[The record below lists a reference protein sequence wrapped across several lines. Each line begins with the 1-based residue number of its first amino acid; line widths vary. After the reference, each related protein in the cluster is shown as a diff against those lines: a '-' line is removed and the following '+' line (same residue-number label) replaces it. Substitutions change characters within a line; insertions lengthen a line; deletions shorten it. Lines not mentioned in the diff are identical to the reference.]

1 MIGTGNVHNVDQRC
15 SRIRFE
21 DDAVPDGVVEAEQ
34 YGSNSDH
41 FVMGTSSVIWPP
53 ALLFSKHLCR
63 NSSLVKGKRCV
74 ELGAG
79 VGLVG
84 MVAAALGADVVMT
97 DLEAGLPLL
106 EVNAARSKAAAVGG
120 SIKVAELFWGN
131 EQHIEAVGRHTFDVV
146 LVTDAICHQEVDV
159 MRALAHSISELL
171 TADGACF
178 LSYEFRDD
186 WCSAA
191 DFQDAAKVLVTM
203 HLFCSSCTVSCRSR
217 YVDTT

>member
-131 EQHIEAVGRHTFDVV
+131 EQHIDALGRHTFDVV
-146 LVTDAICHQEVDV
+146 LATDVIYHQGADV
-159 MRALAHSISELL
+159 MTALVHSISELL
-171 TADGACF
+171 SPEGAC
-178 LSYEFRDD
+178 LLCYEFRDD
-186 WCSAA
+186 WATVA
-191 DFQDAAKVLVTM
+191 EFQDAAKVRPIA
-203 HLFCSSCTVSCRSR
+203 FSCSCCTC
-217 YVDTT
+217 

>member
-1 MIGTGNVHNVDQRC
+1 MIGSSLNVHNIDQRC
-15 SRIRFE
+15 SLVRFE
-21 DDAVPDGVVEAEQ
+21 DDALPDGVVEAEQ
-34 YGSNSDH
+34 HGSNSDK

-106 EVNAARSKAAAVGG
+106 EVNAARSTAAAVGG

-131 EQHIEAVGRHTFDVV
+131 EQHIDALGRHTFDVV
-146 LVTDAICHQEVDV
+146 LATDVIYHQGADV
-159 MRALAHSISELL
+159 MTALVHSISELL
-171 TADGACF
+171 SPEGAC
-178 LSYEFRDD
+178 LLCYEFRDD
-186 WCSAA
+186 WATVA
-191 DFQDAAKVLVTM
+191 EFQDAAKVRPIA
-203 HLFCSSCTVSCRSR
+203 FSYSCCTC
-217 YVDTT
+217 

>member
-1 MIGTGNVHNVDQRC
+1 MIGSSLNVHNIDQRC
-15 SRIRFE
+15 SLVRFE
-21 DDAVPDGVVEAEQ
+21 DDALPDGVVEAEQ
-34 YGSNSDH
+34 HGSNSEK

-106 EVNAARSKAAAVGG
+106 EVNAARSTAAAVGG

-131 EQHIEAVGRHTFDVV
+131 EQHIDALGRYTFDVV
-146 LVTDAICHQEVDV
+146 LATDVIYHQGADV
-159 MRALAHSISELL
+159 MTALVHSISELL
-171 TADGACF
+171 SPEGAC
-178 LSYEFRDD
+178 LLCYEFRDD
-186 WCSAA
+186 WATVA
-191 DFQDAAKVLVTM
+191 EFQDAAEVRPIA
-203 HLFCSSCTVSCRSR
+203 FSCSCCTC
-217 YVDTT
+217 

>member
-1 MIGTGNVHNVDQRC
+1 MTMIGSSLNVHNIDQRC
-15 SRIRFE
+15 SLVRFE
-21 DDAVPDGVVEAEQ
+21 DNALPDGVVEAEQ
-34 YGSNSDH
+34 HGSNSDK

-106 EVNAARSKAAAVGG
+106 EVNAARSTAAAVGG

-131 EQHIEAVGRHTFDVV
+131 EQHIDALGRYTFDVV
-146 LVTDAICHQEVDV
+146 LATDVIYHQGADV
-159 MRALAHSISELL
+159 MTALVHSISELL
-171 TADGACF
+171 SPEGAC
-178 LSYEFRDD
+178 LLCYEFRDD
-186 WCSAA
+186 WATVA
-191 DFQDAAKVLVTM
+191 EFQDAAEVRPIA
-203 HLFCSSCTVSCRSR
+203 FSCSCCTC
-217 YVDTT
+217 

>member
-1 MIGTGNVHNVDQRC
+1 MTMIGSSLNVHNIDQRC
-15 SRIRFE
+15 SLVRFE
-21 DDAVPDGVVEAEQ
+21 DNALPDGVVEAEQ
-34 YGSNSDH
+34 HGSNSDK

-84 MVAAALGADVVMT
+84 MVVAALGADVVMT

-106 EVNAARSKAAAVGG
+106 EVNAARSTAAAVGG

-131 EQHIEAVGRHTFDVV
+131 EQHIDALGRYTFDVV
-146 LVTDAICHQEVDV
+146 LATDVIYHQGADV
-159 MRALAHSISELL
+159 MTALVHSISELL
-171 TADGACF
+171 SPEGAC
-178 LSYEFRDD
+178 LLCYEFRDD
-186 WCSAA
+186 WATVA
-191 DFQDAAKVLVTM
+191 EFQDAAEVRPIA
-203 HLFCSSCTVSCRSR
+203 FSCSCCTC
-217 YVDTT
+217 

>member
-1 MIGTGNVHNVDQRC
+1 MTMIGSSLNVHNIDQRC
-15 SRIRFE
+15 SLVRFE
-21 DDAVPDGVVEAEQ
+21 DDALPDGVVEAEQ
-34 YGSNSDH
+34 HGSNSEK

-63 NSSLVKGKRCV
+63 TSSLVKGKRCV

-106 EVNAARSKAAAVGG
+106 EVNAARSTAAAVGG

-131 EQHIEAVGRHTFDVV
+131 EQHIDALGRHTFDVV
-146 LVTDAICHQEVDV
+146 LATDVIYHQGADV
-159 MRALAHSISELL
+159 MTALVHSISELL
-171 TADGACF
+171 SPEGAC
-178 LSYEFRDD
+178 LLCYEFRDD
-186 WCSAA
+186 WATVA
-191 DFQDAAKVLVTM
+191 EFQDAAKVRPIA
-203 HLFCSSCTVSCRSR
+203 FSCSCCTC
-217 YVDTT
+217 